1 MKTINSISNEHIKDL
16 SKLNTK
22 KYRDEYKLFLVE
34 GYHLVEMAK
43 KYIVELLVVNKKDIP
58 NWMDPD
64 KVVLVNDKII
74 EKLANTK
81 SPEPIIGV
89 CRYKKAQKTY
99 GSKILLLDNVQD
111 PGNVGTL
118 VRSALAFGMDTI
130 VLGDNSVDLYNDKL
144 IRSTQGAIFAINIYS
159 KNLKDVITEL
169 KNDKIYVIGTSLNKA
184 IPLYEVG
191 KMSKYAILLG
201 NEGSGVDPDL
211 LKKTDVNVIIPM
223 TKKID
228 SLNVGVAG
236 GIIMHYM
243 YSVMK

>member
-1 MKTINSISNEHIKDL
+1 MKIINSLTNDHIKHL
-16 SKLNTK
+16 AKLNTK
-22 KYRDEYKLFLVE
+22 KFRDENKLFLVE

-43 KYIVELLVVNKKDIP
+43 KNIVELLVVNKKDIP
-58 NWMDPD
+58 NWIDLN

-74 EKLANTK
+74 EKLSNTK
-81 SPEPIIGV
+81 TPEPIIGV
-89 CRYKKAQKTY
+89 CKYLNKKEKY
-99 GSKILLLDNVQD
+99 GNKILLLDNIQD

-118 VRSALAFGMDTI
+118 IRSALAFGIDTI
-130 VLGDNSVDLYNDKL
+130 ILGDNSVDIYNDKL

-159 KNLKDVITEL
+159 KNLNDVISEL
-169 KNDKIYVIGTSLNKA
+169 KKDKVYVIGTSLNKA
-184 IPLYEVG
+184 IPLYEVV

-201 NEGSGVDPDL
+201 SEGSGVNQEL

-243 YSVMK
+243 YNL